1 MKYLEIFSQQVSLSQ
16 PSWDIFLAIFFIGVI
31 FLYGFTAGK
40 CRLIIGIISLYISL
54 VLEKIIPYTW
64 IEGGLSKAGASF
76 FPFYIFKIIIF
87 VIIFSFVV
95 FIFSKRSFYRI
106 GDRQKWWQVMVFSF
120 LQFGFFMSIVLVF
133 LPVEILNSFL
143 PLSYYFFVSDLARI
157 VWTTTPAMAI
167 ILLRN

>member
-1 MKYLEIFSQQVSLSQ
+1 MKYLEIFSQRVSLSQ
-16 PSWDIFLAIFFIGVI
+16 PSWDIFLAIFFIGAI

-40 CRLIIGIISLYISL
+40 SRLIIGIISLYISL
-54 VLEKIIPYTW
+54 VLEKILPYAW
-64 IEGGLSKAGASF
+64 IENSLIKTGASF

-87 VIIFSFVV
+87 VLIFSFVV
-95 FIFSKRSFYRI
+95 FIFSRRSFYRI
-106 GDRQKWWQVMVFSF
+106 GNAQKWWQVIVFSF
-120 LQFGFFMSIVLVF
+120 LQFGFLMSIILAF
-133 LPVEILNSFL
+133 IPAEILNNFL